1 MPTISMF
8 YGIIIRMYCGNA
20 EHNPPHFH
28 VRYEEYRALVGIEPL
43 ELRDG
48 RLPPRVLGLVIEWG
62 EMHQAE
68 LMENWT
74 TLAEEGNFR
83 RIAPLV

>member
-1 MPTISMF
+1 M
-8 YGIIIRMYCGNA
+8 
-20 EHNPPHFH
+20 
-28 VRYEEYRALVGIEPL
+28 
-43 ELRDG
+43 
-48 RLPPRVLGLVIEWG
+48 EWG